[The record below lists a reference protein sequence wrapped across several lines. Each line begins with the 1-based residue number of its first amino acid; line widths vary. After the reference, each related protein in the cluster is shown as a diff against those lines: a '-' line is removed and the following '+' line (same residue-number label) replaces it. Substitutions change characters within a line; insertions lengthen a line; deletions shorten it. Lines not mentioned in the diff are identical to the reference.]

1 MDPVLAEL
9 INSIGLEAIKIVGPA
24 AVAAFAAYKAASL
37 QFKATLTQ
45 LREGN
50 EFSARQYLFDYYK
63 DRQKRLSESHNE
75 LTTSLGQVLGVN
87 AAAREDVFDV
97 NIQKMID
104 TFDSI
109 ASLYL
114 DAAPF
119 EISMTVRDM
128 NAKGLDNLE
137 EYLIL
142 QSTKQALEGLV
153 VGEDFNSKKAA
164 VISLLKVYGQLER
177 CNQLLLEKEMDSLF
191 SKYVSR
197 A

>member
-9 INSIGLEAIKIVGPA
+9 IKSIGVEAIKIVGPA
-24 AVAAFAAYKAASL
+24 TVAAFAAYKAASL

-45 LREGN
+45 LREAN
-50 EFSARQYLFDYYK
+50 EFAARQYLFDYYK
-63 DRQKRLSESHNE
+63 ERQNRLSESHNE

-87 AAAREDVFDV
+87 AAAREDVFDA

-109 ASLYL
+109 ARLHL

-119 EISMTVRDM
+119 EISLTVRDM
-128 NAKGLDNLE
+128 KSKGLDDLE
-137 EYLIL
+137 EYLEL
-142 QSTKQALEGLV
+142 QSTKQTIEGLV
-153 VGEDFNSKKAA
+153 VAEDFNSKKAV